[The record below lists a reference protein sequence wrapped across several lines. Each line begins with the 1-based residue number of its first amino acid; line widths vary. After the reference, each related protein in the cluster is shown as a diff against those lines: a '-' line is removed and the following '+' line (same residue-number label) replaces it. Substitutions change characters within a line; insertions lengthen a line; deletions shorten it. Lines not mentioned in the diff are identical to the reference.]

1 MDPILYNAA
10 SGGRI
15 GFKRQEIIANN
26 LANVNTPGFKA
37 DMYQAQ
43 TIYANTDGSNTGPSF
58 TVQNPS
64 AIDFSPGEMTTTG
77 RNLDVAIEGNGWFA
91 VSNSQGKEGYT
102 KAGSLRL
109 DVNGQLTTATGHP
122 VIGNGGPIS
131 IPPSQSIN
139 IGADGTITVVPLGG
153 DPKSAA
159 VIDRIKVV
167 TLDKNNI
174 VRGSDGL
181 FQLKQ
186 GGTATP
192 ADANV
197 KVVSGAIEGSNVNP
211 IDQMI
216 EMITSGREYD
226 AHMKVMTTIEDNFL
240 KLAQVLHE

>member
-10 SGGRI
+10 GGGRI

-43 TIYANTDGSNTGPSF
+43 TMYANMGGSDSGAAF
-58 TVQNPS
+58 AIQNPN
-64 AIDFSPGEMTTTG
+64 ALDLSPGDITTTG
-77 RNLDVAIEGNGWFA
+77 RNLDIAIEGNGWFA

-102 KAGSLRL
+102 KAGNLRL
-109 DVNGQLTTATGHP
+109 DVNGMLTTASGHP
-122 VIGNGGPIS
+122 VLGNGGPIS
-131 IPPSQSIN
+131 IPPAQEIN

-159 VIDRIKVV
+159 ILDRIKLV

-174 VRGSDGL
+174 VKSSEGL
-181 FQLKQ
+181 YQLKN
-186 GGTATP
+186 GGTPPA
-192 ADANV
+192 ADASV
-197 KVVSGAIEGSNVNP
+197 QVRSGAIEGSNVNA
-211 IDQMI
+211 IDQMV

-226 AHMKVMTTIEDNFL
+226 AHMKVMSTVEDNFL